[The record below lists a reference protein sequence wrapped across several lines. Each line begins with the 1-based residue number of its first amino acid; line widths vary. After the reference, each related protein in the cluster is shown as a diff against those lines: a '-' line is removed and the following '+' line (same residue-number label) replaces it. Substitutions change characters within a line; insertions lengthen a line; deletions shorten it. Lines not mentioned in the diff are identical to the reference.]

1 MFITCSLNLIL
12 LINVI
17 LCSLADQMRM
27 LNYPQW
33 MDLLKQIFSNLLVH
47 LKRAKV
53 SNLII
58 HFTKV
63 NKC

>member
-1 MFITCSLNLIL
+1 MFITCSSNLIL

-17 LCSLADQMRM
+17 LSSLADQMRM

>member
-12 LINVI
+12 LIIVI

-53 SNLII
+53 SNLITQ
-58 HFTKV
+58 FRKV
-63 NKC
+63 KIC